1 MFCWELYGDWPVL
14 KLREGLAMDL
24 TVDFL
29 YTERVGTGSK
39 SLVDL
44 HFLCSLPMD
53 PVIFLGPSTAGGC
66 SRGAEEVPCRRLVSE
81 LIDVLEW

>member
-44 HFLCSLPMD
+44 HFL
-53 PVIFLGPSTAGGC
+53 
-66 SRGAEEVPCRRLVSE
+66 
-81 LIDVLEW
+81 